1 MAIMV
6 HVFVAQQNKRVA
18 DLVKKLHDT
27 PAHPPVLV
35 IAHRSCWWDGAP
47 ENSLAAVHQCIA
59 MGVDGIEMDVVKTI
73 DDQLVLM
80 HDTTVNRMTDGKGE
94 IAKMTLEQVTALH
107 LRARSGG
114 QYAPLTEERVP
125 TAEEALRLAKDHFL
139 VHIHLKVPR
148 EEAEVARLVDRM
160 GMKDQVTVWM
170 EGKPG
175 DKSLEA
181 SPFYGHMNVIET
193 VNECGFAN
201 PCFAMP
207 VMDLTGYAK
216 YHPIAFNV
224 NFKTHEF
231 LGQVASAPRP
241 EGIRIAGNTLYG
253 YDFAAMNL
261 LIDEWN
267 KQMDLGVS
275 LILTNHPKELMDLVK
290 KRNSAAN

>member
-1 MAIMV
+1 
-6 HVFVAQQNKRVA
+6 
-18 DLVKKLHDT
+18 
-27 PAHPPVLV
+27 
-35 IAHRSCWWDGAP
+35 
-47 ENSLAAVHQCIA
+47 
-59 MGVDGIEMDVVKTI
+59 MGVDGIEMDVVKTS

-80 HDTTVNRMTDGKGE
+80 HDTTVDRMTEGKGE

-107 LRARSGG
+107 LRARAGG
-114 QYAPLTEERVP
+114 QYAPLTEGHVP

-139 VHIHLKVPR
+139 VHIHLKVPH

-170 EGKPG
+170 GGKPG
-175 DKSLEA
+175 DKSLEV

-193 VNECGFAN
+193 VNECGVAK

-207 VMDLTGYAK
+207 VADLTGYAK
-216 YHPIAFNV
+216 YQPVAFNV

-241 EGIRIAGNTLYG
+241 EGVRIASNTLYG
-253 YDFAAMNL
+253 FDFGAMNL

-267 KQMDLGVS
+267 EQIDLGVS

-290 KRNSAAN
+290 KRTPAAN